1 MTKGVFLVL
10 RLAGRKE
17 SKQGLI
23 PDLEQFGMVIM
34 IKIIFV
40 DFTISEKIALQPTDH
55 LANMSQDQQTY
66 GPMHR
71 QAHPYIVHSMANTRL
86 KNGKIKRKKMSRLEI
101 RIKKLHGHFSAHKSP
116 VSEKGL
122 GLNCTYHYHLFYL
135 RKVDSKATAVGF
147 APNLLFLAK
156 FV

>member
-40 DFTISEKIALQPTDH
+40 DFTTSKKIALQPTDH
-55 LANMSQDQQTY
+55 LANMSQDQQTD
-66 GPMHR
+66 GPMDR
-71 QAHPYIVHSMANTRL
+71 QVHPHIVWPIHDL
-86 KNGKIKRKKMSRLEI
+86 KMVK
-101 RIKKLHGHFSAHKSP
+101 
-116 VSEKGL
+116 
-122 GLNCTYHYHLFYL
+122 
-135 RKVDSKATAVGF
+135 
-147 APNLLFLAK
+147 
-156 FV
+156 